1 MSARHIES
9 ALLHR
14 DEIVEAPPAR
24 ACTDQSFELPTGI
37 YVAMGL
43 MFVGFVGVLG
53 FAFRTEMA
61 LSYGVI
67 FAFLAAFFAV
77 PSLFPRVAG
86 GESRSK
92 SLEWSEFRQKG
103 IATAT
108 GRATSGEAT
117 ILVLL
122 LPFLILCFAI
132 AVATIAAIA

>member
-1 MSARHIES
+1 MSARHNQS
-9 ALLHR
+9 ALLLN
-14 DEIVEAPPAR
+14 DEIVIAPPER
-24 ACTDQSFELPTGI
+24 ACTDQSFELPIGI

-61 LSYGVI
+61 LSYGII
-67 FAFLAAFFAV
+67 FALLSAFFGV
-77 PSLFPRVAG
+77 PALFPRLADRDG
-86 GESRSK
+86 RSK
-92 SLEWSEFRQKG
+92 SLDWVEFREKG

-108 GRATSGEAT
+108 GHATSGEAT

-132 AVATIAAIA
+132 AVATIAALV